1 MTKIPTP
8 MTLDDVIR
16 VLESLP
22 QSGNGLQDLLSTLRQ
37 WKKDESNINALCVS
51 LEQYMLNEEVKNE
64 DIHFVC
70 SEFTRE
76 VVTRLHAMTVNERL
90 FVMSLD
96 ERYYSSTS
104 SRERDLI
111 YAKLLL
117 PPRNI
122 FDQLFD

>member
-1 MTKIPTP
+1 